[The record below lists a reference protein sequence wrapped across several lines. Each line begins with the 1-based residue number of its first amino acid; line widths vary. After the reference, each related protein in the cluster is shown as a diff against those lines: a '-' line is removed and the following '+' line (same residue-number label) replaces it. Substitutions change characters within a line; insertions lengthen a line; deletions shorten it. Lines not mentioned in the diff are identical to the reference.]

1 MKKLIT
7 LLVLPFIL
15 ISQENKFE
23 SNFYN
28 EKESNVNYYGCQDLD
43 ETLIDIVSIFGDPSF
58 LEAILSGPLTCEGLI
73 PTLESGLLSA
83 ILPFEIPLDCNT
95 DLTPFN
101 LVDLVDVNLYD
112 VCQCSC
118 EPYVNFSGLS
128 TLSKSKTKLLKSIDI
143 LGRDNFNKNITLELY
158 ENGEVVKKM
167 KINR

>member
-7 LLVLPFIL
+7 LIVFPFIL
-15 ISQENKFE
+15 ISQENNINPNYLNDKT
-23 SNFYN
+23 
-28 EKESNVNYYGCQDLD
+28 SNVNYYGCQDLD
-43 ETLIDIVSIFGDPSF
+43 ETLIDIVSIFGDTS
-58 LEAILSGPLTCEGLI
+58 LLDGLLGCSELI
-73 PTLESGLLSA
+73 PTLESGILSA
-83 ILPFEIPLDCNT
+83 FLPFEIPLDCNT

-112 VCQCSC
+112 ICQCSC
-118 EPYVNFSGLS
+118 EPYVNLS
-128 TLSKSKTKLLKSIDI
+128 ELPILSNEKTTLLKSIDI

>member
-7 LLVLPFIL
+7 LIVLPFIL
-15 ISQENKFE
+15 LSQANNIK
-23 SNFYN
+23 SNYLTN
-28 EKESNVNYYGCQDLD
+28 NSNGNYYGCQDLD
-43 ETLIDIVSIFGDPSF
+43 ETLIDIVSIFGDTSL
-58 LEAILSGPLTCEGLI
+58 LEGVLGCSELI
-73 PTLESGLLSA
+73 PTLESGILSA
-83 ILPFEIPLDCNT
+83 FLPFEIPLDCNT

-118 EPYVNFSGLS
+118 EPYVNFSGLL
-128 TLSKSKTKLLKSIDI
+128 TLSNSKTKLLKSIDV
-143 LGRDNFNKNITLELY
+143 LGRDNFNNNISLELY

>member
-7 LLVLPFIL
+7 LIVLPFIL
-15 ISQENKFE
+15 LSQVNNIK
-23 SNFYN
+23 SNYLTN
-28 EKESNVNYYGCQDLD
+28 NSNGNYYGCQDLD
-43 ETLIDIVSIFGDPSF
+43 ETLIDIVSIFGDTSL
-58 LEAILSGPLTCEGLI
+58 LELILSGPLSCEGLI
-73 PTLESGLLSA
+73 PTLELGIVSA

-118 EPYVNFSGLS
+118 EPYVNFSGLL
-128 TLSKSKTKLLKSIDI
+128 TLSNSKTKLLKSIDV
-143 LGRDNFNKNITLELY
+143 LGRDNFNNNISLELY